1 MPCIIPMIKRDQFL
15 IFGNPIIEQDE
26 IDDVVDSM
34 KSGWLGTGPKVIR
47 FQEAFQGYIG
57 SKHALAVNSWTSGM
71 HLGLIAAGIGPG
83 DEVITTPMTF
93 AASVN
98 VILHSGATPV
108 FVDAS
113 VPDMTMDVNQI
124 EDKIT
129 PRTRAIMHIHF
140 AGRPCNMDAI
150 MDIAQRHDLLVM
162 EDAAHAVEA
171 MYHGRKIGNIGH
183 LTGFSF
189 YVTKNI
195 VTGEGGMITT
205 NNDEWAE
212 KIQVYGLH
220 GMSKGAWQRYSDD
233 GYKHYAVV
241 YPGYKYNMMDIQAAI
256 GYHQLQRIG
265 RYLGMREHIW
275 QCYDKAFQDLP
286 VITPLPPEP
295 DTVHARHLYTL
306 LLDIDR
312 LKITRDE
319 FLQRM
324 HERNIGTGVH
334 FISVHQH
341 PYYRETFGFQTNDF
355 PTATYISERTVSLP
369 LSAKL
374 TDEDVADVIAAVR
387 DALGA

>member
-1 MPCIIPMIKRDQFL
+1 MKKRDQFL
-15 IFGNPIIEQDE
+15 VFGNPMIEQDE

-47 FQEAFQGYIG
+47 FQEAFREYIG

-71 HLGLIAAGIGPG
+71 HLGLIVAGIGPG

-108 FVDAS
+108 FVDVS
-113 VPDMTMDVNQI
+113 LPDMTIDVNQI

-129 PRTRAIMHIHF
+129 PRTRAILPIHF
-140 AGRPCNMDAI
+140 AGRPCNMDVI
-150 MDIAQRHDLLVM
+150 MDIAHRHDLLVI
-162 EDAAHAVEA
+162 EDAAHAIEG
-171 MYHGRKIGNIGH
+171 MYHGQKIGNIGH

-275 QCYDKAFQDLP
+275 QRYDKAFQDLP

>member
-1 MPCIIPMIKRDQFL
+1 MPCIIPMKKRDQFL
-15 IFGNPIIEQDE
+15 IFGNPMIEQDE

-47 FQEAFQGYIG
+47 FQEAFREYIG

-113 VPDMTMDVNQI
+113 LPDMTIDVNQI

-129 PRTRAIMHIHF
+129 PRTRAILPIHF

-150 MDIAQRHDLLVM
+150 MDIAHRHDLLVM
-162 EDAAHAVEA
+162 EDAAHAIEG
-171 MYHGRKIGNIGH
+171 MYHGQKIGNIGH

-256 GYHQLQRIG
+256 
-265 RYLGMREHIW
+265 
-275 QCYDKAFQDLP
+275 DLP
-286 VITPLPPEP
+286 
-295 DTVHARHLYTL
+295 
-306 LLDIDR
+306 
-312 LKITRDE
+312 
-319 FLQRM
+319 
-324 HERNIGTGVH
+324 H
-334 FISVHQH
+334 FINRNGATDLEKDTSIGALKSDLEAAGHQA
-341 PYYRETFGFQTNDF
+341 RERRMTSGLH
-355 PTATYISERTVSLP
+355 AIRVRGGAL
-369 LSAKL
+369 AGA
-374 TDEDVADVIAAVR
+374 ADRRREGV
-387 DALGA
+387 ALGD

>member
-1 MPCIIPMIKRDQFL
+1 MKKRDQFL
-15 IFGNPIIEQDE
+15 VFGNPMIEQDE

-47 FQEAFQGYIG
+47 FQEAFREYIG

-71 HLGLIAAGIGPG
+71 HLGLIVAGIGPG

-108 FVDAS
+108 FVDVS
-113 VPDMTMDVNQI
+113 LPDMTIDVNQI

-129 PRTRAIMHIHF
+129 PRTRAILPIHF
-140 AGRPCNMDAI
+140 AGRPCNMDVI
-150 MDIAQRHDLLVM
+150 MDIAHRHDLLVI
-162 EDAAHAVEA
+162 EDAAHAIEG
-171 MYHGRKIGNIGH
+171 MYHGQKIGNIGH

-212 KIQVYGLH
+212 KIQVFGLH

-275 QCYDKAFQDLP
+275 QRYDKAFQDLP